1 MRLENSDY
9 QVRLPLT
16 EVGYFKSKAYAVDSK
31 GHQHWPEGPDIG
43 VTVHPDSYRTAN
55 SIYCAFIRMFGPQ
68 KFAANAQDEK
78 LEKQLK
84 ELDNRGYTVIPPSG
98 KFRDLIRELP
108 HIIDTLGCRILHLLP
123 INPTPTTFARFGRFG
138 SPYAVQDLLG
148 IDPALVEL
156 DRRTNRLDQF
166 RELTY
171 ATHSKGAGFYRS
183 GDQPHRLGIDLAGK
197 SSRMVPPR

>member
-1 MRLENSDY
+1 
-9 QVRLPLT
+9 
-16 EVGYFKSKAYAVDSK
+16 
-31 GHQHWPEGPDIG
+31 PDG
-43 VTVHPDSYRTAN
+43 YRTAN

-68 KFAANAQDEK
+68 KSAVNTQDEK

-84 ELDNRGYTVIPPSG
+84 DLDNRGYTVIPSSG

-123 INPTPTTFARFGRFG
+123 ITPTPTKFARFGRFG
-138 SPYAVQDLLG
+138 IPYAVEDFLG

-156 DRRTNRLDQF
+156 DRRTTGLAQF

-171 ATHSKGAGFYRS
+171 ATHSKGARVFL
-183 GDQPHRLGIDLAGK
+183 D
-197 SSRMVPPR
+197 